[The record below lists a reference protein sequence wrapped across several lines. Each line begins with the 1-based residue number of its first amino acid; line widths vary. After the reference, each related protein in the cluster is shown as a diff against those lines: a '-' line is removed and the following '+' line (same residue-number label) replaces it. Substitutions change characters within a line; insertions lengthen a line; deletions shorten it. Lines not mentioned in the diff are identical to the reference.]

1 MGNPLVELQQHG
13 QSVWL
18 DYIRRKA
25 LLSGD
30 VKALIE
36 NDGLRGMT
44 ANPSIFQAA
53 IAAGDDYDETI
64 QKGVRAGS
72 DPNTIYETLAVEDI
86 QTACDQFRSVY
97 DATDGADGFVSLEVS
112 PNLAHDTQGTIE
124 EARRLWAWVNRPNLM
139 IKVPGLPAGVPA
151 IETLLSEGINV
162 NVTLLFAIEAY
173 EAVAWAYIKALETR
187 VAA

>member
-1 MGNPLVELQQHG
+1 MSNPLVELQQHG

-30 VKALIE
+30 VRQLIE

-64 QKGVRAGS
+64 SRLVREGAE
-72 DPNTIYETLAVEDI
+72 PNTIYETLAVEDI
-86 QTACDQFRSVY
+86 QMACDQFESVY
-97 DATDGADGFVSLEVS
+97 DATDGLDGYVSLEVS
-112 PNLAHDTQGTIE
+112 PGLAHDPQGTIE
-124 EARRLWAWVNRPNLM
+124 EARRLWKWVDRPNLM

-162 NVTLLFAIEAY
+162 NVT
-173 EAVAWAYIKALETR
+173 
-187 VAA
+187 